1 MECQHVTGKRECY
14 HRGGSKVGGYM
25 KKNDVNALLKF
36 HMHQEFAV
44 LPIVLYVLLSGIIMI
59 CFHYYSMKALILAA
73 VLAILIGFLLCA
85 DKAHYWDA
93 IVHGLAQYGNAR
105 LIMIF
110 MVIGIFSKLLAV
122 GQIGS
127 GFVWIGM
134 HLHLSGG
141 SFTVFCFLV
150 SSLISMGAGAPIA
163 ALLAVVPIFYPAGVL
178 MGADPAILT
187 GAMLSGIFFGD
198 ALSPSSQV
206 IHTTIASQHDP
217 VTNKGASMCNPK
229 GLWMLLP
236 ILLLLIICFKTS
248 DLFVGVTYA
257 IVAGIIVG
265 IATGLFRFSDLISI
279 QYETQELHG
288 ILFDGLSGVVDI
300 IISTILLYGLIA
312 IAVEGGMME
321 KCCNYLTSRKALQH
335 VGGAE
340 AMISLGVGIVN
351 ILLACCVLPSI
362 LMFKDIADTIGKKAG
377 ISPER
382 RSILL
387 TAMTT
392 NITAIIPIN
401 SAFVMGAVT
410 VINQLAA
417 NHAYLP
423 VVTPFQIFLSSYYCL
438 LLTLIC
444 GIWVV
449 LGAGREGEHKYSMTY
464 HHAKE

>member
-25 KKNDVNALLKF
+25 KKNDINALLKF

-217 VTNKGASMCNPK
+217 VTNKGADLLRVMKQRLPYLLIAGILSAVLFYALGTSGSAQNPELLASMCNPK

-248 DLFVGVTYA
+248 DLFV
-257 IVAGIIVG
+257 
-265 IATGLFRFSDLISI
+265 
-279 QYETQELHG
+279 
-288 ILFDGLSGVVDI
+288 GLSGVVDI

-351 ILLACCVLPSI
+351 ILLAGCVLPSI

>member
-73 VLAILIGFLLCA
+73 VLAIVIGFLLCA

-163 ALLAVVPIFYPAGVL
+163 ALLAVVPIFLSGR
-178 MGADPAILT
+178 GAD
-187 GAMLSGIFFGD
+187 
-198 ALSPSSQV
+198 
-206 IHTTIASQHDP
+206 
-217 VTNKGASMCNPK
+217 
-229 GLWMLLP
+229 
-236 ILLLLIICFKTS
+236 
-248 DLFVGVTYA
+248 
-257 IVAGIIVG
+257 
-265 IATGLFRFSDLISI
+265 
-279 QYETQELHG
+279 
-288 ILFDGLSGVVDI
+288 
-300 IISTILLYGLIA
+300 
-312 IAVEGGMME
+312 
-321 KCCNYLTSRKALQH
+321 
-335 VGGAE
+335 
-340 AMISLGVGIVN
+340 
-351 ILLACCVLPSI
+351 
-362 LMFKDIADTIGKKAG
+362 
-377 ISPER
+377 
-382 RSILL
+382 
-387 TAMTT
+387 
-392 NITAIIPIN
+392 
-401 SAFVMGAVT
+401 
-410 VINQLAA
+410 
-417 NHAYLP
+417 
-423 VVTPFQIFLSSYYCL
+423 
-438 LLTLIC
+438 
-444 GIWVV
+444 
-449 LGAGREGEHKYSMTY
+449 GR
-464 HHAKE
+464 